1 MAISALLILAMLN
14 KMDKKKVLELRK
26 KARLLEP
33 KIRLGKLGVTES
45 QIRQI
50 KLYLKKHNLLKI
62 RMLRSFALS
71 PEKDEQ
77 ILKLTSLTNSTIID
91 KTGNIIVIARKDTL
105 TARHTKNNKNTE
117 DRKFNQKEKQK
128 IKKEK

>member
-1 MAISALLILAMLN
+1 
-14 KMDKKKVLELRK
+14 
-26 KARLLEP
+26 
-33 KIRLGKLGVTES
+33 
-45 QIRQI
+45 
-50 KLYLKKHNLLKI
+50 
-62 RMLRSFALS
+62 MLRSFALS

-128 IKKEK
+128 IKKGKIVRLKIYQREKEKTKK